1 MRKIFI
7 IAMLFIA
14 TIANCQVEKI
24 VGRWTTID
32 DKENI
37 PVSIVNIYRGTDG
50 KYYGQIEKILV
61 KGEENKICTECE
73 GTLHN
78 KPVVGMVIIN
88 NMEWRDG
95 KLQGGTILDPNNGKT
110 YYAKIWV
117 DAETG
122 KLILRGSLDKR
133 GLLGRNQEWIRHTSK

>member
-1 MRKIFI
+1 MRKLFLLAI
-7 IAMLFIA
+7 LFIA
-14 TIANCQVEKI
+14 SIANAQIDKI

-32 DKENI
+32 DEKNI
-37 PVSIVNIYRGTDG
+37 PVSIINIYRGTDG

-61 KGEENKICTECE
+61 KGEENKICKACE
-73 GTLHN
+73 GELRN
-78 KPVVGMVIIN
+78 KPVVGIVNIQ

-110 YYAKIWV
+110 YYAKMWL
-117 DAETG
+117 DPQTG

-133 GLLGRNQEWIRHTSK
+133 GILGRNQEWVRLKK

>member
-1 MRKIFI
+1 MRKLFFLAI
-7 IAMLFIA
+7 LFIA
-14 TIANCQVEKI
+14 SIANAQIDKI

-37 PVSIVNIYRGTDG
+37 QVSIVNIYRSTDG

-78 KPVVGMVIIN
+78 KPVVGMVIVN

-110 YYAKIWV
+110 YYAKMWL
-117 DAETG
+117 DTQTG

-133 GLLGRNQEWIRHTSK
+133 GILGRNQEWIRYTGK

>member
-1 MRKIFI
+1 MRKFI
-7 IAMLFIA
+7 LLAILFI
-14 TIANCQVEKI
+14 TGIANAQIDKI

-37 PVSIVNIYRGTDG
+37 QVSIVNIYRSTDG

-73 GTLHN
+73 GALHN
-78 KPVVGMVIIN
+78 KPVVGMVIVN
-88 NMEWRDG
+88 NMEWRDS

-110 YYAKIWV
+110 YYAKMWL
-117 DAETG
+117 DTQTG
-122 KLILRGSLDKR
+122 KLVLRGSLDKR
-133 GLLGRNQEWIRHTSK
+133 GILGRNQEWIRYTGK

>member
-14 TIANCQVEKI
+14 TIANCQIEKI

-32 DKENI
+32 DEKNI
-37 PVSIVNIYRGTDG
+37 PVSIINIYRGTDG

-61 KGEENKICTECE
+61 KDEENKICKACE
-73 GTLHN
+73 GELRN
-78 KPVVGMVIIN
+78 KPVVGIVNIQ

-110 YYAKIWV
+110 YYAKMWL
-117 DAETG
+117 DPQTG

-133 GLLGRNQEWIRHTSK
+133 GILGRNQEWIRHTGK

>member
-1 MRKIFI
+1 MRKII
-7 IAMLFIA
+7 LLAMLFIA

-24 VGRWTTID
+24 LGRWTTID

-37 PVSIVNIYRGTDG
+37 PVSIVNIYKGTDG

-61 KGEENKICTECE
+61 KDEENKLCTECE

-78 KPVVGMVIIN
+78 KPVVGMVIVN

-95 KLQGGTILDPNNGKT
+95 KLQGGTILDPDNGKT
-110 YYAKIWV
+110 YYAKMWV

-133 GLLGRNQEWIRHTSK
+133 GLLGRNQEWVRLKK

>member
-1 MRKIFI
+1 MRKII
-7 IAMLFIA
+7 LLAMLFIA
-14 TIANCQVEKI
+14 TIANCQIEKI

-32 DKENI
+32 DKKNI
-37 PVSIVNIYRGTDG
+37 PVSIINIYRGTDG

-61 KGEENKICTECE
+61 KGEENKICKACE
-73 GTLHN
+73 GELRN
-78 KPVVGMVIIN
+78 KPVVGIVNIQ

-110 YYAKIWV
+110 YYAKMWL
-117 DAETG
+117 DPQTG

-133 GLLGRNQEWIRHTSK
+133 GILGRNQEWVRLKK

>member
-24 VGRWTTID
+24 LGRWTTID

-37 PVSIVNIYRGTDG
+37 PVSIVNIYKGTDG

-61 KGEENKICTECE
+61 KDEENKLCTECE

-78 KPVVGMVIIN
+78 KPVVGMVIVN

-95 KLQGGTILDPNNGKT
+95 KLQGGTILDPDNGKT
-110 YYAKIWV
+110 YYAKMWV

-133 GLLGRNQEWIRHTSK
+133 GLLGRNQEWVRLKK

>member
-14 TIANCQVEKI
+14 TIANCQIEKI

-32 DKENI
+32 DEKNI
-37 PVSIVNIYRGTDG
+37 PVSIINIYRSNDG

-61 KGEENKICTECE
+61 KGEENKICKACE
-73 GTLHN
+73 GELRN
-78 KPVVGMVIIN
+78 KPVVGIVNIQ

-110 YYAKIWV
+110 YYAKMWL
-117 DAETG
+117 DPQTG

-133 GLLGRNQEWIRHTSK
+133 GILGRNQEWVRLKK

>member
-1 MRKIFI
+1 MRKFI
-7 IAMLFIA
+7 LLAILFIA
-14 TIANCQVEKI
+14 SIANAQIDKI

-37 PVSIVNIYRGTDG
+37 QVSIVNIYRSTDG

-78 KPVVGMVIIN
+78 KPVVGMVIVN

-110 YYAKIWV
+110 YYAKMWL
-117 DAETG
+117 DTQTG

-133 GLLGRNQEWIRHTSK
+133 GILGRNQEWIRYTGK

>member
-1 MRKIFI
+1 MRKII
-7 IAMLFIA
+7 LLAMLFIA
-14 TIANCQVEKI
+14 TMANCQIEKI

-32 DKENI
+32 DEKNI
-37 PVSIVNIYRGTDG
+37 PVSIINIYRGNDG

-61 KGEENKICTECE
+61 KGEENKICKACE
-73 GTLHN
+73 GELRN
-78 KPVVGMVIIN
+78 KPVVGIVNIQ

-110 YYAKIWV
+110 YYAKMWL
-117 DAETG
+117 DPQTG

-133 GLLGRNQEWIRHTSK
+133 GILGRNQEWVRLKK